1 MNLRSPGF
9 FVRVCVCV
17 FLSRYIF
24 AQKNN
29 ERKAWTNYKTK
40 VQMEIAPG
48 MVWQSLL
55 LTVYILN
62 AIQVAENLT
71 MCEYTKKDHTNGKW
85 VALNALKYKIFHK
98 LVQLQKSSGAKPYG
112 KEHIEVIN
120 WSVFV
125 IRLKFI
131 VMCTWVHSTNEN
143 LVNIANQPVL
153 TYFNLRIYFPCGTF
167 AFQKNNQILNHF

>member
-1 MNLRSPGF
+1 MNELQNKSPNGNCTRNGLAKSAF
-9 FVRVCVCV
+9 DRLHFKCNSGCREFYNVQVQN
-17 FLSRYIF
+17 YIN
-24 AQKNN
+24 QEKRRIHEKN
-29 ERKAWTNYKTK
+29 
-40 VQMEIAPG
+40 
-48 MVWQSLL
+48 
-55 LTVYILN
+55 
-62 AIQVAENLT
+62 
-71 MCEYTKKDHTNGKW
+71 HTNGKW

-98 LVQLQKSSGAKPYG
+98 LVQLQKSSGAKTYG

-153 TYFNLRIYFPCGTF
+153 TYFSLRIYFPCGTF